1 MEKVG
6 ESVRAARD
14 SLLSVLPSW
23 WPVFFWLFI
32 GQLIWET
39 VMVVLDAGIALSGM
53 GLIERVRFVRSEL
66 ADDVVISA
74 AVSMILVD
82 LGRYLLLTSGWLKN
96 LIDRNISNYEKRVRA
111 EGRVEG
117 RNEGRAEVLH
127 VLDEDTRKDA
137 EQKLRRNGDSE
148 TQD

>member
-6 ESVRAARD
+6 ESVRAACD

-32 GQLIWET
+32 GQLIWES
-39 VMVVLDAGIALSGM
+39 VMVVLDAGSGLSGM

-111 EGRVEG
+111 EGPA
-117 RNEGRAEVLH
+117 AEVLR

>member
-1 MEKVG
+1 MEKIG
-6 ESVRAARD
+6 QSVRAARD
-14 SLLSVLPSW
+14 SFLSVQPSW
-23 WPVFFWLFI
+23 WPVFFWLFV
-32 GQLIWET
+32 GQLIWES
-39 VMVVLDAGIALSGM
+39 VMVVLDAGPGLSGM

-74 AVSMILVD
+74 VVSMILVD

-96 LIDRNISNYEKRVRA
+96 IIDRNIANYEKRVRA
-111 EGRVEG
+111 EGR
-117 RNEGRAEVLH
+117 AEVLA
-127 VLDEDTRKDA
+127 VLDEDTRKGA

>member
-1 MEKVG
+1 
-6 ESVRAARD
+6 
-14 SLLSVLPSW
+14 
-23 WPVFFWLFI
+23 
-32 GQLIWET
+32 
-39 VMVVLDAGIALSGM
+39 M
-53 GLIERVRFVRSEL
+53 GLVDRVRFVRAEL

-74 AVSMILVD
+74 VVAMILVD

-111 EGRVEG
+111 EGR
-117 RNEGRAEVLH
+117 AEVLR

-137 EQKLRRNGDSE
+137 EQKLHRNGDSQ

>member
-1 MEKVG
+1 
-6 ESVRAARD
+6 
-14 SLLSVLPSW
+14 
-23 WPVFFWLFI
+23 
-32 GQLIWET
+32 
-39 VMVVLDAGIALSGM
+39 MVVLDAGSGLSGM

-96 LIDRNISNYEKRVRA
+96 LIDRNISNYEKRVRN
-111 EGRVEG
+111 EGRD
-117 RNEGRAEVLH
+117 EGRAEVLH